1 MVEKKTGAIK
11 QAAIEHVVE
20 RRDWL
25 VVGRLRLFRLKRA
38 IDAYARRVDSELQ
51 ECVEAGGELG
61 AEIALPIW
69 ENVWKTSL
77 QEEMRRACGVSEWT
91 RPEQTLRK
99 SAYGPL
105 SFDDVLE
112 FWMMEALEDC
122 EVQDLLARQEGR
134 RARRP
139 TLRQIVLDQLRSA
152 GREGSKAA
160 TIRTYATQVLQRDFH
175 VKAVGMTLNRLA
187 TQGLARR
194 KGHVWFPVGPS
205 FEAREGRRK
214 SEYPYSRLLSEN
226 EDAVSRS
233 GPGAAVLLRCHRLA
247 GVLRRPVRPWSDTSS
262 SLVASSVQFP

>member
-20 RRDWL
+20 RRNWL

-51 ECVEAGGELG
+51 ECVEAGRELG
-61 AEIALPIW
+61 AKIALPIW

-77 QEEMRRACGVSEWT
+77 QDEMQRACAVPEWT
-91 RPEQTLRK
+91 RPEQALRK
-99 SAYGPL
+99 SAYGPV
-105 SFDDVLE
+105 SFDDALAFNVGD
-112 FWMMEALEDC
+112 ALEEC
-122 EVQDLLARQEGR
+122 EIQDRLARQEGR

-139 TLRQIVLDQLRSA
+139 TLRQIVLDQLRFA

-160 TIRTYATQVLQRDFH
+160 TIRTYATQVLERDFH

-205 FEAREGRRK
+205 FETREGREEERI
-214 SEYPYSRLLSEN
+214 PL
-226 EDAVSRS
+226 
-233 GPGAAVLLRCHRLA
+233 
-247 GVLRRPVRPWSDTSS
+247 
-262 SLVASSVQFP
+262 